1 MRRKREGE
9 GERERERAVTQG
21 TGYVFYQEL
30 FSLTKEQY
38 RGFAASLYA
47 S

>member
-38 RGFAASLYA
+38 RGFAAPLYA

>member
-1 MRRKREGE
+1 MRRKRER
-9 GERERERAVTQG
+9 ERERERAVTQG
-21 TGYVFYQEL
+21 TGYVVFYQEL

-38 RGFAASLYA
+38 RGFAAPLYA